1 MSPFD
6 AAYAAVWDAIYGEP
20 EFVAAQIAFLET
32 VLAGAAEPWLD
43 VGCGTGRHLLP
54 LRAAARSETGS
65 SGHAAVGLDLSG
77 AMLAVA
83 RARLAEAGQAPAL
96 VWGDIAAAPF
106 AAAFGAVVCLDS
118 LLPMLTGEADLA
130 AALAAMR
137 RVLRPDGLLV
147 VEIYDFPGS
156 LGEEPL
162 LWPYTSR
169 FRTAWGR
176 VFVRETHS
184 YDRATGLW
192 RMTQELTVLRDATQE
207 QFTVEHLLRIR
218 TADTYAA
225 ALEAAGFT
233 ILQLFPCYPNA
244 PDHADEQRMIF
255 VAQAK

>member
-32 VLAGAAEPWLD
+32 VLAETAEPWLD
-43 VGCGTGRHLLP
+43 IGCGTGRHLLP
-54 LRAAARSETGS
+54 LRAA
-65 SGHAAVGLDLSG
+65 GHVAVGLDLSG
-77 AMLAVA
+77 AMLAVG
-83 RARLAEAGQAPAL
+83 RARLAEAGQTPAL
-96 VWGDIAAAPF
+96 VWGDIVAAPF

-118 LLPMLTGEADLA
+118 LLPLLTDDADLT

-137 RVLRPDGLLV
+137 RLLRPGGLLV
-147 VEIYDFPGS
+147 VEIYDFPGT
-156 LGEEPL
+156 LGEEPP

-169 FRTAWGR
+169 FSAAWGR
-176 VFVRETHS
+176 VFVREMHG

-192 RMTQELTVLRDATQE
+192 RMTQKLTVQRGAARE
-207 QFTVEHLLRIR
+207 QFAVEHLLRIR
-218 TADTYAA
+218 SADAYAA
-225 ALEAAGFT
+225 ALEVAGFT
-233 ILQLFPCYPNA
+233 ILQLLPCYPNA